1 MKTYEL
7 TATVASRVE
16 KAFQQHP
23 VTQEQQQ
30 RFEEINQ
37 KLSSVARRLCQL
49 TPESPEQTRMI
60 NALKD
65 AEYLALEAIRK
76 NEA

>member
-1 MKTYEL
+1 MKTYDL
-7 TATVASRVE
+7 SPALAQRVE

-23 VTQEQQQ
+23 VTQDQQQ
-30 RFEEINQ
+30 RFEVINQ
-37 KLSSVARRLCQL
+37 KLSSVARQLAQL
-49 TPESPEQTRMI
+49 TPVCDEQTRMI

-65 AEYLALEAIRK
+65 AEYLACEAIRK